1 LTLNEYCEA
10 LRGKR
15 IAVIGYGISN
25 KPLVR
30 LLLRYGLDVTVRD
43 KKDCAVEGAKTVC
56 GDGYLANL
64 TEDVIFR
71 TPALMP
77 RTPELAAAV
86 ARGATLTSETEAF
99 FEVCPCRIIA
109 ITGSDG
115 KTTTSTLIA
124 EMLRREGYTV
134 HLGGNIGTPLL
145 DRADEMKPTD
155 FAVLEL
161 SSFQLI
167 SMTRSAD
174 IAVITNVTPNHLDIH
189 KDFDEYVDAKRNVFA
204 HQGENGIVVLN
215 ADDEI
220 CRKFAAEARGEVRFF
235 NEQKIDFDIKIPG
248 AHNVLNYKAAITAL
262 KDIVSAEAIRA
273 TAREFGGVEH
283 RNEFVRELRGVK
295 FYNSSIDSS
304 PTRTTAAIRSYGQ
317 KVILI
322 AGGKDKGIAY
332 DSIGLPIVENVKT
345 LVLTGMTADKIRAA
359 VENCADYHGEPQ
371 IIFEPEFEAAV
382 KTAAGVAASGDIVV
396 LSPASTSFD
405 RFANFEE
412 RGNYYKEI
420 VNGLD

>member
-1 LTLNEYCEA
+1 MTLNEYCEA